1 MELTL
6 VPPAG
11 VRAAWPLILQ
21 SLQAVQAKTADDW
34 IPEDVYH
41 ALKSGEAACHLA
53 SGASG
58 FCGILITTRAVAEFS
73 GTPALHVW
81 IVHNTGPADVLEAGL
96 PLLRDMARKGGFT
109 RITFGSPRPGWAK
122 RFPLVSAIYAI
133 PMEATQ

>member
-6 VPPAG
+6 VPSAG
-11 VRAAWPLILQ
+11 VRQAWPLILP

-41 ALKSGEAACHLA
+41 ALKSGEAACHLGTDA
-53 SGASG
+53 NG
-58 FCGILITTRAVAEFS
+58 FCGVLITTRTTAEFS

-81 IVHNTGPADVLEAGL
+81 IVHNAGDADLLEAGM
-96 PLLRDMARKGGFT
+96 PLLRQMAQKAGFA

-122 RFPLVSAIYAI
+122 RFPLVSATYAI
-133 PMEATQ
+133 PMETP

>member
-11 VRAAWPLILQ
+11 VRQAWPLILP
-21 SLQAVQAKTADDW
+21 SLQAVLAKTHDDW

-53 SGASG
+53 TDHSG
-58 FCGILITTRAVAEFS
+58 FCGVLITTRTTAEFS
-73 GTPALHVW
+73 GETALHVW
-81 IVHNTGPADVLEAGL
+81 IAHNTGNADVFAAGL
-96 PLLRDMARKGGFT
+96 PMLREMARKGGFT

-122 RFPLVSAIYAI
+122 RFPLVSATYAI
-133 PMEATQ
+133 PMETP